1 VTGGAAAC
9 FTCNLGKTHCSF
21 NDGEV
26 KVIRKRVKKPKQ
38 DVKMAEVSEGLVVD
52 VEMTE
57 VGQSKGTGKQDLE
70 IVRSETTHT
79 EVDVEMAEPEVGT
92 IARPDKGKGR
102 ATPAIIVE
110 PPTPV
115 KGLTDLAD
123 IGSTRLNG
131 KHHN

>member
-1 VTGGAAAC
+1 VACAEIVTGGAAAC

-38 DVKMAEVSEGLVVD
+38 DVKMAEVSEGLVFD

-102 ATPAIIVE
+102 ATPAI
-110 PPTPV
+110 
-115 KGLTDLAD
+115 
-123 IGSTRLNG
+123 
-131 KHHN
+131 H